1 MTQNPGVRA
10 TTPTSLAALRAG
22 ADVGGYRLVRRLGAG
37 GMGVVWEVADA
48 SGHHVAM
55 KILHPQI
62 AADPMARRRLD
73 REASVLARVKDS
85 RVARILDIETGDG
98 ADGTGVT
105 FVITELIDGPTL
117 QFEVDHEGAYDLS
130 TDIRDLADLAHG
142 LADALSAVH
151 DAGVIHRDLKP
162 SNVMLGA
169 QGPVLID
176 FGIAQVADDVRLT
189 QTGQVT
195 GTPGFIPPE
204 MLDGDEPSPAVD
216 WYACAGVLLFAVTG
230 RAPFGS
236 GPWQAVFR
244 RVYAGTPEL
253 GDLEE
258 ECPALARAF
267 TRALAPAQGE
277 RLAMADLLNVLDE
290 VAEGGSGEAA
300 LSEAL
305 GEEDEAQKDT
315 GTFHMG
321 YGITS
326 EPPSA
331 PPNPA
336 PPGAYGYIATAA
348 TSRSA
353 DASGPSGASA
363 PSAGSSPPPVTG
375 PSSPVPPRP
384 GATASTGPTPGAAAS
399 GQIPPSIAPGSVSP
413 ARPAPSTG
421 AAPGA
426 GPGAGRGAPAAFP
439 PQSAAAHP
447 AAQQSAPQRPVAQQ
461 PQMAQRPAAPSPVHQ
476 PPAGLQWPATGPV
489 AQPQVP
495 QRPPAQQPAS
505 VQPASVHPP
514 AVQPQAAQ
522 QGGAPTLDTGS
533 GTALAGRGALP
544 EWATEPARSTA
555 IIGAI
560 GLLLVAVSTV
570 FPTWMVILAT
580 VLVVVVGT
588 VGRAE
593 DARRWRRLQAGRVQP
608 SDNSRM
614 WAAMPWYLLRS
625 LVGSAFAVL
634 PAVVAVSA
642 MIYFWADGVFS
653 GTGFLGTAMSSIDV
667 YHRAGL
673 FCALLV
679 LVFLLIVWLVPWG
692 ATTRRGAAR
701 TVLAVF
707 GPGQGRTIGLVGIL
721 AATAALLL
729 LFVMSVLPPAT
740 LHPLFA

>member
-1 MTQNPGVRA
+1 MTHNPDARA
-10 TTPTSLAALRAG
+10 TTPTALAALRAG
-22 ADVGGYRLVRRLGAG
+22 TDVGGYRLVRRLGAG

-48 SGHHVAM
+48 SGQRVAM

-130 TDIRDLADLAHG
+130 TDVRDLADLAHG

-258 ECPALARAF
+258 QCPALARAF
-267 TRALAPAQGE
+267 TRALAPSQDS

-290 VAEGGSGEAA
+290 VADGGSGEVA

-305 GEEDEAQKDT
+305 GEEDEAQRDT
-315 GTFHMG
+315 GTFRG

-326 EPPSA
+326 DTPGATPT
-331 PPNPA
+331 PA
-336 PPGAYGYIATAA
+336 SPTSGAYGYIATA
-348 TSRSA
+348 SPVRSA
-353 DASGPSGASA
+353 ETPGPST
-363 PSAGSSPPPVTG
+363 PSAG
-375 PSSPVPPRP
+375 
-384 GATASTGPTPGAAAS
+384 ASTGPQAGLPASVPPRSAAS
-399 GQIPPSIAPGSVSP
+399 GPAAATPGSGTIPRSFAPAGATP
-413 ARPAPSTG
+413 ARPAPTAQPVAGPAG
-421 AAPGA
+421 ALGPEPFGPQAGAA
-426 GPGAGRGAPAAFP
+426 GPGAQQRPPQQVPPHQAPQQPMALRPAASQPHAVQP
-439 PQSAAAHP
+439 PASQQPMALRP
-447 AAQQSAPQRPVAQQ
+447 AASQ
-461 PQMAQRPAAPSPVHQ
+461 PQVAQRPAP
-476 PPAGLQWPATGPV
+476 
-489 AQPQVP
+489 QPQTGAHGVP
-495 QRPPAQQPAS
+495 AFGPG
-505 VQPASVHPP
+505 
-514 AVQPQAAQ
+514 AA
-522 QGGAPTLDTGS
+522 GTDGLPTN
-533 GTALAGRGALP
+533 RGALP
-544 EWATEPARSTA
+544 DWAAEPQRSPA
-555 IIGAI
+555 VVGAVA
-560 GLLLVAVSTV
+560 LLLVTISTWV
-570 FPTWMVILAT
+570 PVWMMIVTT
-580 VLVVVVGT
+580 VLVVIVGT

-593 DARRWRRLQAGRVQP
+593 DARRWRRLQAGQVQS

-614 WAAMPWYLLRS
+614 WAAMPWYFLRS
-625 LVGSAFAVL
+625 LVGTLFAVMPGL
-634 PAVVAVSA
+634 MTVLVI
-642 MIYFWADGVFS
+642 IYFWAMDMFN
-653 GTGFLGTAMSSIDV
+653 GTGFLGRAMAGIDV
-667 YHRAGL
+667 YHRTGL
-673 FCALLV
+673 FCATLIV
-679 LVFLLIVWLVPWG
+679 IFLLLLWFVPWG

-701 TVLAVF
+701 TVLAVLGN
-707 GPGQGRTIGLVGIL
+707 GPGRVVGLVGIL
-721 AATAALLL
+721 AAVAAFLL
-729 LFVMSVLPPAT
+729 LFILSVLPPVT
-740 LHPLFA
+740 FHPLYR